1 MPSARRRSL
10 HNRGKSDGIG
20 NGAEANMS
28 LAIDGE
34 LCAKAH
40 DGNPGNAVN
49 PTANT
54 LKDGGHH

>member
-1 MPSARRRSL
+1 MESLRVRTDPKRS
-10 HNRGKSDGIG
+10 G
-20 NGAEANMS
+20 EANMS